1 MKTEVTRI
9 TERGQVSIPAAVR
22 KRLGLAA
29 GRQVSW
35 EVLSDQS
42 CRITTVAQAKSR
54 VGAAAMLGFASTFRR
69 TRTTAAWMRE
79 LRSGEGA

>member
-1 MKTEVTRI
+1 MKTEVTKV

-29 GRQVSW
+29 GRRVSW
-35 EVLSDQS
+35 EVLSDQV
-42 CRITTVAQAKSR
+42 CRITTVDTRGAR
-54 VGAAAMLGFASTFRR
+54 VGAAAMLGFAKTFRK

-79 LRSGEGA
+79 LRAGEGH